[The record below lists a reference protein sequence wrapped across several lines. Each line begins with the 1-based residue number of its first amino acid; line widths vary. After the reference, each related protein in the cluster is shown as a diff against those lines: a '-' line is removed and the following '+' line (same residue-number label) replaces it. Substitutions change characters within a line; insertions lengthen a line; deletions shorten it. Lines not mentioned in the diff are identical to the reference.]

1 MASKNAKALSREGE
15 RLLRQIVADCLNA
28 RGLPS
33 DAAAV
38 AGAIELI
45 EAGFAVIKSD
55 GVHHWLEAVDG

>member
-1 MASKNAKALSREGE
+1 MASKNAKALSRESGS
-15 RLLRQIVADCLNA
+15 LLRQIVADCLNA

-33 DAAAV
+33 DAVTV

-55 GVHHWLEAVDG
+55 GEHHWLEAVDG

>member
-1 MASKNAKALSREGE
+1 MANKNAKALSRESG
-15 RLLRQIVADCLNA
+15 RLLRQLVADCLKA

-33 DAAAV
+33 DAVAV